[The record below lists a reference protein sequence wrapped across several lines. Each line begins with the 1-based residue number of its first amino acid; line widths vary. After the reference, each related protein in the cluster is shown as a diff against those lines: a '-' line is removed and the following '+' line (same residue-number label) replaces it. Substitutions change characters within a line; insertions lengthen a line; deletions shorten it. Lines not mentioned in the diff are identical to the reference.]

1 MVESG
6 EGKEGGKADQMEW
19 QSVQTAAQWA
29 VMNYGAV
36 MLADRRRT
44 ARAVNIAQALASN
57 PGESLPT
64 QLGSH
69 AASKAAYRF
78 LQSPQVSYE
87 RLMRPHLEQTQ
98 ALMRAQ
104 QPRRVVLIQDTTEI
118 DYQHHPTTSGLGP
131 VGQGNHHGYLLQTVL
146 AVEPQSQQV
155 LGIAAQEP
163 FLRQPAPAGESSQQR
178 AKRAHKESEV
188 WQRQVQ
194 RMGAA
199 PQGGEYIHVGDR
211 GSDIFAFLRACQE
224 QGCGFLV
231 RVQHDRRVDLR
242 VDQAERPVPSAA
254 RRHGSQRAAT
264 QEPVRHLAGGGEK
277 LAGEGPAGGGAG
289 WQSEAQEAR
298 GAALCELGNA
308 ALVAARWRSR
318 QRRATDGGDGA
329 QKLGTLP
336 ARRGRSAGMAAADL
350 GGRRKRGAG
359 VGAGRL
365 VSEALDGGRL
375 PPVPQNRLSHRSAPG
390 ADL

>member
-1 MVESG
+1 M
-6 EGKEGGKADQMEW
+6 QL

-29 VMNYGAV
+29 VMNYGSV

-44 ARAVNIAQALASN
+44 ARAVSIAQALASD
-57 PGESLPT
+57 PGGSLPT

-104 QPRRVVLIQDTTEI
+104 QPRRVLLIQDTTEI

-163 FLRQPAPAGESSQQR
+163 FLRQPAPPGETSQQR

-199 PQGGEYIHVGDR
+199 PAGCEYIHVGDR
-211 GSDIFAFLRACQE
+211 GSDIFAFLRECQK

-254 RRHGSQRAAT
+254 RRHGSQR
-264 QEPVRHLAGGGEK
+264 ERH
-277 LAGEGPAGGGAG
+277 
-289 WQSEAQEAR
+289 
-298 GAALCELGNA
+298 
-308 ALVAARWRSR
+308 
-318 QRRATDGGDGA
+318 
-329 QKLGTLP
+329 
-336 ARRGRSAGMAAADL
+336 
-350 GGRRKRGAG
+350 
-359 VGAGRL
+359 
-365 VSEALDGGRL
+365 
-375 PPVPQNRLSHRSAPG
+375 PG
-390 ADL
+390 ARAPSL